1 MSFLEKKIR
10 DNAGFFDNRQPP
22 EGHRQRFLE
31 KLGNTEKVEEKS
43 DRYINLFKIAAVAVI
58 FILISTVFF
67 TRNNIMNN
75 LTQRGSEALLEVI
88 KIEFSE
94 ELVNVFAYYDS
105 QAEPR
110 IDQIAELAPNE
121 EQAALIRELAKDKMQ
136 NIDADMA
143 AIEKEYMTNPG
154 NKKLEAAL
162 INLKRQKA
170 EIMETILNQLTISA
184 TMNQTNTTT
193 N

>member
-1 MSFLEKKIR
+1 MSFLEKKIK

-67 TRNNIMNN
+67 TGNNIMNN
-75 LTQRGSEALLEVI
+75 LTHRGSEALLQVI

-110 IDQIAELAPNE
+110 IDQIADLAPNE
-121 EQAALIRELAKDKMQ
+121 EQAALIREMAKDKMQ

-184 TMNQTNTTT
+184 TMNQTNSTT

>member
-10 DNAGFFDNRQPP
+10 DNTGYFDNRQPP
-22 EGHRQRFLE
+22 EGHQQRFLD
-31 KLGNTEKVEEKS
+31 KLNDSMKVEEKS
-43 DRYINLFKIAAVAVI
+43 DRYMIIFKIAAVSLI
-58 FILISTVFF
+58 FVLISSFF
-67 TRNNIMNN
+67 
-75 LTQRGSEALLEVI
+75 LTKNFLMDTLSQKGSAVLLEVI

-94 ELVNVFAYYDS
+94 ELETTFAYYDS
-105 QAEPR
+105 KAEPR
-110 IDQIAELAPNE
+110 IDQIADLAPNE
-121 EQAALIRELAKDKMQ
+121 EEAARIKQSAQEKMQ

-143 AIEKEYMTNPG
+143 SIEKEYMSNSG

-170 EIMETILNQLTISA
+170 EVMETILKQLNANIS
-184 TMNQTNTTT
+184 TNNNTTT